1 MSYNTLR
8 NRSDININSGEPAFD
23 NNIRMFNQLSIMIR
37 KVKAKYTF
45 FSQKHDLAR
54 VPRFRDQ

>member
-1 MSYNTLR
+1 MSYNTLK
-8 NRSDININSGEPAFD
+8 NRSDINLNSGEPAFD

-45 FSQKHDLAR
+45 FFTKT
-54 VPRFRDQ
+54 